1 MIHLTCT
8 QEEFAPPDYSS
19 VRWLELDAD
28 FELARGLWAACQQE
42 LTYPTWVEAHDL
54 GYTYAGIIV
63 EEKLVSCAA
72 VWRYSEQAWEVAAV
86 VTRDGYRRRGYSK
99 QAVAFVTAYIFE
111 QSRRPTCTTNDDNI
125 AMIATARSVGFRVAL
140 E

>member
-8 QEEFAPPDYSS
+8 QEEFTPPEYSS
-19 VRWLELDAD
+19 VRWLERDAD
-28 FELARGLWAACQQE
+28 YELARELCAACKQDLSYSE
-42 LTYPTWVEAHDL
+42 WVEAHDL
-54 GYTYAGIIV
+54 GYTYAGII
-63 EEKLVSCAA
+63 EEGKLISCAA

-99 QAVAFVTAYIFE
+99 QVIAFVTAHILE
-111 QSRRPTCTTNDDNI
+111 QGRRPTCTTNDDNI